1 MATEY
6 TIVGDPTILDMYDL
20 MEYAGRIGASANAG
34 PKMQAYLQG
43 LETYGPGQAQEIA
56 EYLNTLN
63 DPNSTSGFH
72 IIQNADGTWTGY
84 NYSSVAELSQTN
96 PINSS
101 VSTISRGNLR
111 QYVGQKFTDVGGVLK
126 RNMVTRPTS
135 GGLGANAVYFLG
147 SAASA
152 WGAVSTGISLGKTI
166 DSALYNANPD
176 YWDSIGMETLNPET
190 WNTIMNNDDSPFAGL
205 FNFIL
210 GLDPDTGASQMYIP
224 EDAYAYFAYALAY
237 NDWFNNSTVLNPLPE
252 GIDYNGLYPFTFY
265 NNLIWSYTYSN
276 GNHTR
281 EYRWNTGSAICSLWR
296 SSSTSSTATYI
307 IASSISIS
315 VSASEYSDNVFVNTI
330 TYTTSS
336 EYTYDNKTV
345 YFTSASFSI
354 NKTGLIFPTSSCNIG
369 SYNTVGKAAWLS
381 VYNTTESVDID
392 GVGNQPNATLPDTST
407 WNSIPNTLSSL
418 QNQYPS
424 TVGSPMVWD
433 MYDDDGTPNQTKWV
447 PVPVPDFVSE
457 TGQTPTSGNQT
468 QSSTDV
474 SQLNQ
479 TLQDLLA
486 KILQLVEPTPQP
498 EPSPEP
504 SPEPDPGPSPN
515 PPVPPNPDP
524 TGDGETPEIPTV
536 TGEASALWSV
546 YNPTQAQVNSFGAW
560 LWSSP
565 FVTNILKL
573 FQNPIEGVISLHKIF
588 AAPVTGASANI
599 VVGTLDSNVSSVT
612 VIDQYTYVDC
622 GSVDLYEQFGNV
634 FDYSPFTEVSLYLPF
649 IGIVTLDVADIM
661 RSSIHISYGVDVY
674 TGTCLAMVEVTRDAC
689 TVNMYQ
695 YSGVCSVEYP
705 LSNVQNSQMLS
716 GILSVAAGVATVA
729 TAGAAGAGVPALMG
743 TAGGLAAMGKQ
754 HVGRSGGFSGNAG
767 AMGIKKPYL
776 IIQRPQTKVAD
787 TFPGLVGY
795 PTNVSGVLNDFSGQV
810 RVTDVHVEGIPA
822 TDSELIQIEELL
834 KSGILI

>member
-1 MATEY
+1 MSVT
-6 TIVGDPTILDMYDL
+6 VGDVQTFTYDDI
-20 MEYAGRIGASANAG
+20 MQWARINANNNSGVLQDWFEGAA
-34 PKMQAYLQG
+34 K
-43 LETYGPGQAQEIA
+43 YGVGEQDALVD
-56 EYLNTLN
+56 YLNSLIDIN
-63 DPNSTSGFH
+63 GSGLH
-72 IIQNADGTWTGY
+72 VYANADGTYTGY
-84 NYSSVAELSQTN
+84 FMQQTQQNTSVN
-96 PINSS
+96 PINSNL
-101 VSTISRGNLR
+101 STISRGTFK
-111 QYVGQKFTDVGGVLK
+111 QVIGQKFDNVGGVLK
-126 RNMVTRPTS
+126 RNMVTRPAS

-147 SAASA
+147 SAVSA
-152 WGAVSTGISLGKTI
+152 WNAVSTGIALGKTI
-166 DSALYNANPD
+166 DSALYSANPD
-176 YWDSIGMETLNPET
+176 YWDSIGLSSLNPET
-190 WNTIMNNDDSPFAGL
+190 WNTLINNDDSPFAGM

-210 GLDPDTGASQMYIP
+210 GLDPDTGNSQAYIN
-224 EDAYAYFAYALAY
+224 EDLFAYMAYALKQ
-237 NDWFNNSTVLNPLPE
+237 NSWF
-252 GIDYNGLYPFTFY
+252 
-265 NNLIWSYTYSN
+265 
-276 GNHTR
+276 
-281 EYRWNTGSAICSLWR
+281 
-296 SSSTSSTATYI
+296 
-307 IASSISIS
+307 
-315 VSASEYSDNVFVNTI
+315 
-330 TYTTSS
+330 
-336 EYTYDNKTV
+336 
-345 YFTSASFSI
+345 
-354 NKTGLIFPTSSCNIG
+354 
-369 SYNTVGKAAWLS
+369 
-381 VYNTTESVDID
+381 
-392 GVGNQPNATLPDTST
+392 ATLPDTATIEDTTGIPTKIINAMPLNVYKALTLPIRQNPSQTVTYYFVSGDGYIVPYKDANSNYGGVTAVSNTPFVIHDELNNRNYSSVSTTYNGSFFYYYPISAGSDYLNLGVGGNVIVDGINLTTDTVYTWSFWNIVYNGTVTSGSAVPGVGNDPNATQPDTST
-407 WNSIPNTLSSL
+407 WTDIPSTLQSL

-424 TVGSPMVWD
+424 TIGSPMVWD
-433 MYDDDGTPNQTKWV
+433 MYNDDGTANQTRWV
-447 PVPVPDFVSE
+447 PVPIPDFISD
-457 TGQTPTSGNQT
+457 TGNTPISGNQT
-468 QSSTDV
+468 QTSLDI
-474 SQLNQ
+474 SQIEK
-479 TLQDLLA
+479 TLQDLLT
-486 KILQLVEPTPQP
+486 KILQLTEPTPQPDYSPEPQP
-498 EPSPEP
+498 EPSP
-504 SPEPDPGPSPN
+504 N
-515 PPVPPNPDP
+515 PPIPPNPVP
-524 TGDGETPEIPTV
+524 TGGGETPPIPTV

-588 AAPVTGASANI
+588 ATPVTGASANI
-599 VVGTLDSNVSSVT
+599 VVGTLDSDVSSVT
-612 VIDQYTYVDC
+612 VTDQYTYVDC

-729 TAGAAGAGVPALMG
+729 TAGAAGAGVSALMG

-822 TDSELIQIEELL
+822 TDSELTQIEELL

>member
-6 TIVGDPTILDMYDL
+6 TIVGEPTIMDMHDL
-20 MEYAGRIGASANAG
+20 QEYAGRIGGNAYGG
-34 PKMQAYLQG
+34 PRMQAYLQG

-63 DPNSTSGFH
+63 DPNSSSGFH

-84 NYSSVAELSQTN
+84 NYSSVAEVSTTS
-96 PINSS
+96 PINSN
-101 VSTISRGNLR
+101 VSTLSRGNLR
-111 QYVGQKFTDVGGVLK
+111 QYVGQKFTDVGGTLK
-126 RNMVTRPTS
+126 RQMVTRPAS

-152 WGAVSTGISLGKTI
+152 WGAVSTGISLGKAI

-176 YWDSIGMETLNPET
+176 YWNSIGLESLNPET
-190 WNTIMNNDDSPFAGL
+190 WNTIMNGSDSPFAGL

-210 GLDPDTGASQMYIP
+210 GLDPDTGQAQAYMP
-224 EDAYAYFAYALAY
+224 EDAYAYFAYALKANNWFDGGDVVPGDGTIPNTSDTYPIYLCDSFAMSTGGTGVGTIVHLLNGPFICVGY
-237 NDWFNNSTVLNPLPE
+237 NSSNP
-252 GIDYNGLYPFTFY
+252 N
-265 NNLIWSYTYSN
+265 YS
-276 GNHTR
+276 GMVR
-281 EYRWNTGSAICSLWR
+281 RIAWPVGSPAPIVDRQLGYGWVEVSPGMYQLNTGSGPTDNNYYYYNLDYYTNDIPTNSYSRVQVERWDFP
-296 SSSTSSTATYI
+296 ATMNNEPYL
-307 IASSISIS
+307 AP
-315 VSASEYSDNVFVNTI
+315 
-330 TYTTSS
+330 
-336 EYTYDNKTV
+336 
-345 YFTSASFSI
+345 
-354 NKTGLIFPTSSCNIG
+354 L
-369 SYNTVGKAAWLS
+369 
-381 VYNTTESVDID
+381 ID
-392 GVGNQPNATLPDTST
+392 GVTDQSGATLPNTST
-407 WNSIPNTLSSL
+407 WDSIPDTLSSL

-424 TVGSPMVWD
+424 TVGSPLVWD
-433 MYDDDGTPNQTKWV
+433 MYDDDGTANQTRWV
-447 PVPVPDFVSE
+447 PIPIPDFISD
-457 TGQTPTSGNQT
+457 TGTTPTSGNQT
-468 QSSTDV
+468 QTSLDI
-474 SQLNQ
+474 SQLEK

-486 KILQLVEPTPQP
+486 KILQLTEPTPQPDPSPTPSPEPQP
-498 EPSPEP
+498 EPSP
-504 SPEPDPGPSPN
+504 N
-515 PPVPPNPDP
+515 PPIPPNPDP
-524 TGDGETPEIPTV
+524 TGDGETPPIPTV

-546 YNPTQAQVNSFGAW
+546 YNPTQAQVNDFGAW

-588 AAPVTGASANI
+588 ATPVTGASAHI
-599 VVGTLDSNVSSVT
+599 VVGTLDSNVSSITVT
-612 VIDQYTYVDC
+612 DQYTYVDC

-661 RSSIHISYGVDVY
+661 RSTISISYGVDVY

-729 TAGAAGAGVPALMG
+729 TAGAAGAGVSALMG

-787 TFPGLVGY
+787 TFPELVGY
-795 PTNVSGVLNDFSGQV
+795 PTNVSGTLSDFSGQV

-822 TDSELIQIEELL
+822 TESELTQIEELL